1 MMNCTIDNGILTV
14 ELPERLDATIAV
26 SVGDELRQMVELI
39 KHDGIVLD
47 GQHMNYIGS
56 SGLRILLTLAKREKE
71 MQVVNLSPEVYNV
84 FETSGFNKLMR
95 VRKALRQVNLQ
106 GLDVMGVGSCSM
118 LYQLSPEEMVKVFY
132 ADVPQEVIDREL
144 FLAKEAFML
153 GVPTAICYEKVDCG
167 GGRTGIVFESMNTR
181 PVGDLVQENPDR
193 IPELAEKMGVALR
206 ELHQKK
212 LTKGVFH
219 SMKERY
225 RKQLRTLDKLYT
237 KEEWD
242 ILKSFI
248 DKIPDGRVL
257 LHGDPHT
264 RNVMVRDDEVV
275 FLDCSEMAYG
285 NELMDLGHAMLA
297 ILGVMPTEKREE
309 REAMML
315 CGMNPV
321 NAEKFWHELLACYLG
336 TRDEIKIKELYN
348 RALAYMLLRLALMPA
363 LKTEFVEKYL
373 QQILISVRVL
383 FFPNAE
389 GLIGLVKE

>member
-1 MMNCTIDNGILTV
+1 
-14 ELPERLDATIAV
+14 
-26 SVGDELRQMVELI
+26 
-39 KHDGIVLD
+39 
-47 GQHMNYIGS
+47 
-56 SGLRILLTLAKREKE
+56 

-95 VRKALRQVNLQ
+95 VRKALRKVNLE
-106 GLDVMGVGSCSM
+106 GMDVMGVGSCSM
-118 LYQLSPEEMVKVFY
+118 LYQISPEEMVKVFY

-248 DKIPDGRVL
+248 DNIPDGKTL

-309 REAMML
+309 REALML

-336 TRDEIKIKELYN
+336 TRDEIKIKELNN

>member
-1 MMNCTIDNGILTV
+1 MNCTIDNGILTV

-95 VRKALRQVNLQ
+95 VRKALRQVNLE
-106 GLDVMGVGSCSM
+106 GMDVMGVGSCSM
-118 LYQLSPEEMVKVFY
+118 LYQISPEEMVKVFY

-167 GGRTGIVFESMNTR
+167 EGRTGIVFESMNTR

-225 RKQLRTLDKLYT
+225 RKQLRMLDKIYT

-248 DKIPDGRVL
+248 DNIPDGRVL

-309 REAMML
+309 REALML

-336 TRDEIKIKELYN
+336 TRDEIQIKKLYN

-389 GLIGLVKE
+389 GLIALVKE